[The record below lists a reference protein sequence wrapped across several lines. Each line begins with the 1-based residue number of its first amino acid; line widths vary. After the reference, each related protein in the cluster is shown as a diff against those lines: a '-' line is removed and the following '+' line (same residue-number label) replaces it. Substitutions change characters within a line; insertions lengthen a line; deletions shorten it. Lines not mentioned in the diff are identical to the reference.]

1 LIAASIY
8 PFFAWCERTWL
19 CKEITVH
26 ESLFPALETIHL
38 FGLVLLQGTVLILSL
53 RLLGLLMPHLPV
65 PELAR
70 ALGRYTFLGLGI
82 MLPSGVL
89 MFVAPAVRC
98 YGNTSFWVKM
108 CFLATALVFHFTYF
122 RQALRYSK
130 ASECSHV
137 RAKVAAFGALVLWFG
152 VEAAGRSIGFF
163 G

>member
-1 LIAASIY
+1 MASIY

-26 ESLFPALETIHL
+26 ESFFPVLETIHL
-38 FGLVLLQGTVLILSL
+38 FGLVFLLGTILILSL
-53 RLLGLLMPHLPV
+53 RLLGLLMPHQPT
-65 PELAR
+65 PDLAR
-70 ALGRYTFLGLGI
+70 ALGRYTALGLAI

-89 MFVAPAVRC
+89 MFIATAVRC

-122 RQALRYSK
+122 KTALRSPD
-130 ASECSHV
+130 SQNSHLLG
-137 RAKVAAFGALVLWFG
+137 RLAAFGALFLWFG
-152 VEAAGRSIGFF
+152 VGAAGRSIGFF

>member
-8 PFFAWCERTWL
+8 PFFAWCERTWV

-38 FGLVLLQGTVLILSL
+38 FGLVLLLGTVLILSL
-53 RLLGLLMPHLPV
+53 RLLGLLMPHQPV

-70 ALGRYTFLGLGI
+70 ALGRYTALGLGI

-89 MFVAPAVRC
+89 MFVATAVRC
-98 YGNTSFWVKM
+98 YSNTSFWVKM
-108 CFLATALVFHFTYF
+108 CVLATALVFHFTYF
-122 RQALRYSK
+122 QKTLYSENSQN
-130 ASECSHV
+130 A
-137 RAKVAAFGALVLWFG
+137 RLAACGALILWFG
-152 VEAAGRSIGFF
+152 VGAAGRSIGFL

>member
-8 PFFAWCERTWL
+8 PFFAWCERTWV

-38 FGLVLLQGTVLILSL
+38 FGLVLLLGTVLILSL
-53 RLLGLLMPHLPV
+53 RLLGVLMPLQPV

-70 ALGRYTFLGLGI
+70 ALGRYTALGLWI

-89 MFVAPAVRC
+89 MFVATAVRC
-98 YGNTSFWVKM
+98 YGNTYFWVKM

-122 RQALRYSK
+122 QQALRSK
-130 ASECSHV
+130 QSERSHA
-137 RAKVAAFGALVLWFG
+137 RAKFAACGALVLWFG
-152 VEAAGRSIGFF
+152 VGAAGRSIGFF

>member
-1 LIAASIY
+1 LIVASIY

-26 ESLFPALETIHL
+26 ESIFPALETIHL
-38 FGLVLLQGTVLILSL
+38 FGLVLLLGTILILSL
-53 RLLGLLMPHLPV
+53 RLLGLLMPHLPT
-65 PELAR
+65 PDLAR
-70 ALGRYTFLGLGI
+70 ALGRYTALGLAI

-89 MFVAPAVRC
+89 MFIATAVRC

-122 RQALRYSK
+122 KKALRAPDSQN
-130 ASECSHV
+130 SQL
-137 RAKVAAFGALVLWFG
+137 RGRLAAFGALFLWFG
-152 VEAAGRSIGFF
+152 VGAAGRSIGFF